1 MRRESDG
8 VHRDARGPGA
18 AWVRRRSLVWCLD
31 AFAIRRLALQARE
44 GGMAMRAL
52 TQDDLRYI
60 LCFSLLPLIAL
71 VYAESRATCSLA
83 GNLATSA

>member
-1 MRRESDG
+1 MPCF
-8 VHRDARGPGA
+8 DAGPLRG
-18 AWVRRRSLVWCLD
+18 CFD
-31 AFAIRRLALQARE
+31 ALAIRRPALRVRE

-52 TQDDLRYI
+52 TQDDFGYI